1 MTTNKKTELPKFPK
15 KLFKGLHEKVSDKSV
30 ELGDELR
37 DNLAL
42 DSIAKAEIIRGL
54 RGFQNYFLEL
64 VEEAEKKHQKWRV
77 EVTQQIQGDINV
89 MTDEY
94 FAEQKVRDIKVDLDE
109 ARKKNS
115 NFVDGFIRG
124 FQEGYLYKAKQ
135 VLGAL
140 DP

>member
-1 MTTNKKTELPKFPK
+1 MTDNTHGPTHKRTMTTNKKTELPPFPK
-15 KLFKGLHEKVSDKSV
+15 
-30 ELGDELR
+30 
-37 DNLAL
+37 
-42 DSIAKAEIIRGL
+42 AKYR
-54 RGFQNYFLEL
+54 RFQK
-64 VEEAEKKHQKWRV
+64 EAEYILFFQEVQQWRGTM
-77 EVTQQIQGDINV
+77 TQQIQADIDV

-115 NFVDGFIRG
+115 NFVDGFICG